1 MARDRDGPNRGI
13 PMSLLSFTEIR
24 RQKRYKVWTLL
35 NVEPRIIDNELFLRV
50 QQWIIFDQDDQTTF
64 EKLCGPSICSHITK
78 FRGKYAGSTTLDLL
92 QCQIQHIGGRAS
104 CPTCSVLYRCIDCA
118 VEFESDAIHLED
130 RKLAVIIT
138 KWLNV
143 GNGDSP
149 ASPHWRR
156 HLYPP
161 FEGLPVATAKDWLGS
176 RSIFEG
182 HIGRPQETATRENAS
197 LFCGESFRQKLHQ
210 VYTDVWIDQI

>member
-1 MARDRDGPNRGI
+1 MARHRNGPNRGI
-13 PMSLLSFTEIR
+13 SMSSLSITEIQR
-24 RQKRYKVWTLL
+24 RRRYKLWTLL
-35 NVEPRIIDNELFLRV
+35 SVEPRIIDNELFLRV
-50 QQWIIFDQDDQTTF
+50 QQWIIFDQDDQPTF
-64 EKLCGPSICSHITK
+64 ERLCGPSICSHINK
-78 FRGKYAGSTTLDLL
+78 YAGKYAGSTTFDLI

-130 RKLAVIIT
+130 QKLAVIIT

-143 GNGDSP
+143 GNGDAP
-149 ASPHWRR
+149 TNPNWRR

-161 FEGLPVATAKDWLGS
+161 FDGQPVATAKDSLGS

-182 HIGRPQETATRENAS
+182 HIGRSQETVTRENAS
-197 LFCGESFRQKLHQ
+197 LVRGESFRTKLHQ
-210 VYTDVWIDQI
+210 TSRDVWRDQI